1 MNVSKLEFR
10 NIGNLNTVNTLN
22 ILYCKGFLCIMPR
35 LRDSVERW
43 LTHENYSFN
52 LSNTA
57 DVSFKTLIKNGD
69 GLGNDIEVFEPKG
82 QENILVVGVKVSFH
96 HKLIRRFLELN
107 EEEQEKIKTK
117 IVDFCYSIKAVHKFL
132 DENGKK
138 MVGVYIVLDKPE
150 QLNQSFFIK
159 TLQEIIEMSEK
170 TNRFLIKAF

>member
-1 MNVSKLEFR
+1 MS
-10 NIGNLNTVNTLN
+10 G
-22 ILYCKGFLCIMPR
+22 

-52 LSNTA
+52 LSNSDDA
-57 DVSFKTLIKNGD
+57 SFKILIKNGD
-69 GLGNDIEVFEPKG
+69 GLGNNIEVFEPTG
-82 QENILVVGVKVSFH
+82 QESILVICVKVSFH

-107 EEEQEKIKTK
+107 ETEQEKIKTK
-117 IVDFCYSIKAVHKFL
+117 IADFCYSIKAVHKFL

-150 QLNQSFFIK
+150 QQNQPFFTK

>member
-1 MNVSKLEFR
+1 MS
-10 NIGNLNTVNTLN
+10 G
-22 ILYCKGFLCIMPR
+22 

-52 LSNTA
+52 LSNSDDT
-57 DVSFKTLIKNGD
+57 SFKILIKNGD
-69 GLGNDIEVFEPKG
+69 GLGNNIEVFEPKS
-82 QENILVVGVKVSFH
+82 QESILVIGVKVSFH

-107 EEEQEKIKTK
+107 ETEQEKIKTK
-117 IVDFCYSIKAVHKFL
+117 IADFCYSIKAVHKFL

-150 QLNQSFFIK
+150 QLNQPCFTK

-170 TNRFLIKAF
+170 TNRILIKAF

>member
-1 MNVSKLEFR
+1 MS
-10 NIGNLNTVNTLN
+10 G
-22 ILYCKGFLCIMPR
+22 

-43 LTHENYSFN
+43 LTHENYSFK
-52 LSNTA
+52 LSSSDDA
-57 DVSFKTLIKNGD
+57 SFKILIKNGD
-69 GLGNDIEVFEPKG
+69 GLGNNIEVFEPKG
-82 QENILVVGVKVSFH
+82 QESILVIGVKVSFH

-107 EEEQEKIKTK
+107 EIEQEKIKTK
-117 IVDFCYSIKAVHKFL
+117 IADFCYSIKAVHKFL

-150 QLNQSFFIK
+150 QLNQPFFTK